1 MIIFLASV
9 GFGLVTASVLAI
21 AAVGFTLQFAVTDVL
36 NLAYGAV
43 MIAGAFLA
51 YLLNSHGVNV
61 WISLVVAVAACAAG
75 SVLLNAFVYAP
86 FQRRGTAPI
95 TMVIVSL
102 GMTLIIEFG
111 VQALEGGT
119 SVSYAMSQGPSVSAD
134 GFTLTAVQFVV
145 IGLSLLVMAG
155 THVLLRYTRL
165 GKAMRATAANR
176 TLARNCGIRTGRVI
190 TATWAITGGL
200 CGLAGVIFAMDAGSF
215 DATSTDL
222 FLVLILAA
230 TFLGGPGQAYG
241 AMLGAVI
248 IGLATEVSAAYI
260 TPSYKY
266 VIAFAALLV
275 MLGVRPAGLLGKAAA
290 MNSYY
295 LINLLIYA
303 AVDAMA
309 CLGLSQQFGVAGV
322 TNFGFIIFQ
331 AAGGYAAAIL
341 ASPSDSA
348 NGGFQSY
355 IGRLEPA
362 VPAPVDRRG
371 GRRRAYRAAVHVP
384 RRASAARRLRRRR
397 PAGHRGAAEPAR
409 DQLPAAA
416 QRGRRALA
424 DPAAAPGRVQPAVVG
439 LRVGASRRSRSSLCA
454 LVYLFVR
461 RITES
466 PYGRSA
472 ARHAGQRHRRR
483 LARQEPAVAAHRDAG
498 HRRRHRRPVRRHPGL
513 LHHHL
518 VACRLGLRR
527 DRRAVRGGDHR
538 RGGQPPRRGARRH
551 PRPGRLRGG
560 HPATS
565 PPPTA
570 CHRT

>member
-1 MIIFLASV
+1 MTIFLASV

-266 VIAFAALLV
+266 VIAFASSTCSST
-275 MLGVRPAGLLGKAAA
+275 P
-290 MNSYY
+290 
-295 LINLLIYA
+295 
-303 AVDAMA
+303 
-309 CLGLSQQFGVAGV
+309 
-322 TNFGFIIFQ
+322 
-331 AAGGYAAAIL
+331 
-341 ASPSDSA
+341 PST
-348 NGGFQSY
+348 
-355 IGRLEPA
+355 PW
-362 VPAPVDRRG
+362 P
-371 GRRRAYRAAVHVP
+371 
-384 RRASAARRLRRRR
+384 ASA
-397 PAGHRGAAEPAR
+397 
-409 DQLPAAA
+409 
-416 QRGRRALA
+416 
-424 DPAAAPGRVQPAVVG
+424 
-439 LRVGASRRSRSSLCA
+439 
-454 LVYLFVR
+454 
-461 RITES
+461 
-466 PYGRSA
+466 
-472 ARHAGQRHRRR
+472 
-483 LARQEPAVAAHRDAG
+483 
-498 HRRRHRRPVRRHPGL
+498 
-513 LHHHL
+513 
-518 VACRLGLRR
+518 
-527 DRRAVRGGDHR
+527 
-538 RGGQPPRRGARRH
+538 
-551 PRPGRLRGG
+551 
-560 HPATS
+560 
-565 PPPTA
+565 
-570 CHRT
+570 